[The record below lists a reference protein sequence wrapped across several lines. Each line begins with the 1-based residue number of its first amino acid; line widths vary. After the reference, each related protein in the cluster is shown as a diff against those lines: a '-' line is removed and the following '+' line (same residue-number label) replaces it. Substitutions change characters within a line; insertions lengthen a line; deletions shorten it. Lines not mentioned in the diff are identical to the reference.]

1 LWRFDNNQHNLSEQ
15 FRYINP
21 KYLASTQEV
30 LAMKQL
36 LHCIVLSLLALSSA
50 VSAQVASGVITGTV
64 RDVNDAVV
72 AGAKVKITQPTTSV
86 TRDTVTDER
95 GQFSAPNLRPG
106 EYSVTVTATGFQG
119 RTLTGLNLA
128 VDQTVNLP
136 IVLQPGTV
144 EQTIEVTAA
153 APLLDSLTS
162 SLGQVIDNKKIIDL
176 PLNGRNAFALGL
188 LTGFTAPVRGV
199 ASNLPFV
206 GGGGRW
212 QNNDVLLDGI
222 DNNTMSTGGGI
233 GVNGINY
240 TPSVDAVAEFKV
252 KTNNYSAEFGR
263 SAGTIVSATTKSGTN
278 QLHGAA
284 WEFLRNEKLDA
295 NNFFSNAV
303 PQPNGKKAER
313 QPFKQNQFGFAIGG
327 PVWLPKLYDG
337 HNKTFFFAD
346 YEGLRRRTS
355 ATSNLDDVPPLA
367 FRNGDFSAY
376 GRTIYD
382 PRTREL
388 ENGRVV
394 ADPFP
399 GNIIPTELLD
409 PAAVATLK
417 LLPAPNIGAPG
428 AQAANYLSL
437 GAQSFN
443 SDQYDVRIDHQ
454 LNEKNTIFGRV
465 SRGMQT
471 SVNPGNFPGFIG
483 GGTNNL
489 NNSVHATVNDTH
501 VFSASLVNEARIGYS
516 RHNGSFEVAGID
528 EGLEFARQNNIAVYP
543 FSIQMFPNIVFSPS
557 GLTSGSTTF
566 TSLGS
571 GGPNL
576 NIENNY
582 QISDDLTW
590 RHASHTF
597 KMGAD
602 LRHRQFDVNFGG
614 GQTVFGSI
622 FSSSADDPGSG
633 NPLADFLLGY
643 PSQVTG
649 TQLLDWARMRDNYFG
664 AYFQDDWKLNSKL
677 TLNLGL
683 RYELFTQPVDARDRG
698 SLFDTRTGEFVQPNQ
713 GGFSR
718 AIVDAFNKN
727 FAPRFGFAYS
737 VSNRL
742 TVRGG
747 AGVFY
752 GQRSP
757 NQQTTVFGSNPPNA
771 PAVFTPAVN
780 ATTTVTPPMTIS
792 TPIQVGPSTADLS
805 PFTPTNTLGLLI
817 RTADFTNSRPA
828 QIYQWN
834 LGIQYQLTK
843 DTVLEAAYAATRGT
857 RLTTRVNLNQIPWD
871 RALAG
876 FTTQADRLFPQ
887 VGNQVVMDSAMG
899 NNHYHALNL
908 RAEKRLSAGF
918 NMLVNY
924 TWSKNLESGSGGNSA
939 MQQNGGTTNPL
950 DSWNL
955 RKEKSVSALDLPSV
969 FVVSAGYELPFGKGK
984 ALAAKNAFART
995 LLGGWQMN
1003 GIFTRQSGFPTDIRS
1018 TRVAAANQ
1026 LFATFN
1032 VPDLVLDQS
1041 IYLPNGGPDGWF
1053 NPAAFSEPGTTLN
1066 AKGVRLVNFG
1076 TLSRRAGRGPGVN
1089 NLDFSV
1095 IRNFSIRERVGL
1107 QFRAEAFN
1115 LTNTPAFFLPS
1126 AASPALTIGNPNFGK
1141 LTASSATGR
1150 QIQFGL
1156 KLLF

>member
-1 LWRFDNNQHNLSEQ
+1 
-15 FRYINP
+15 
-21 KYLASTQEV
+21 
-30 LAMKQL
+30 MKQL
-36 LHCIVLSLLALSSA
+36 LHHIALSLLTLSGVA
-50 VSAQVASGVITGTV
+50 PAQVSSGVISGTV
-64 RDVNDAVV
+64 RDANDAAIV
-72 AGAKVKITQPTTSV
+72 GAKVKITQSTTSV
-86 TRDTVTDER
+86 TRDTITDER

-119 RTLTGLNLA
+119 RTFTGLILA

-136 IVLQPGTV
+136 VVLQPGTV
-144 EQTIEVTAA
+144 AQTIEVTAA
-153 APLLDSLTS
+153 APLLDSSTS

-233 GVNGINY
+233 GVSGINY

-303 PQPNGKKAER
+303 PQPNGEKAER
-313 QPFKQNQFGFAIGG
+313 QPFKQNQFGFAVGG

-346 YEGLRRRTS
+346 YEGVRRRTS
-355 ATSNLDDVPPLA
+355 ASSTLRDVPPIA

-376 GRTIYD
+376 DRTIYN
-382 PRTREL
+382 PRTRRL
-388 ENGRVV
+388 ENGRVI

-399 GNIIPTELLD
+399 GNIIPTDMLNQ
-409 PAAVATLK
+409 AAVATLK
-417 LLPAPNIGAPG
+417 LVPAPNFGAPD
-428 AQAANYLSL
+428 AQAANYLFL
-437 GAQSFN
+437 AAQSFN
-443 SDQYDVRIDHQ
+443 SDQYDIRIDHQ
-454 LNEKNTIFGRV
+454 LNDKNLIFGRV

-489 NNSVHATVNDTH
+489 NNSVHATINDTQ

-516 RHNGSFEVAGID
+516 RHNGSFEVAGVD
-528 EGLEFARQNNIAVYP
+528 EGLTFARQNNIAVYP
-543 FSIQMFPNIVFSPS
+543 FPIQMFPNIVFSPS
-557 GLTSGSTTF
+557 GLTSGSTSF

-590 RHASHTF
+590 RRASHTF

-602 LRHRQFDVNFGG
+602 VRRRQFDVNFGG

-622 FSSSADDPGSG
+622 FSSSSDVPGSG

-649 TQLLDWARMRDNYFG
+649 TQLLDWARMRDTYFG
-664 AYFQDDWKLNSKL
+664 AYFQDDWKVNARL

-698 SLFDTRTGEFVQPNQ
+698 SLFDTRTGEFVLPNQ
-713 GGFSR
+713 DGFSR
-718 AIVDAFNKN
+718 AIVDGFNKN
-727 FAPRFGFAYS
+727 FAPRFGFAYNA
-737 VSNRL
+737 SNRW

-792 TPIQVGPSTADLS
+792 TAIQVGPSTADLS
-805 PFTPTNTLGLLI
+805 PFTPANTLGLLI

-834 LGIQYQLTK
+834 LGIQYQLAK
-843 DTVLEAAYAATRGT
+843 DMVLEAAYAATRGT
-857 RLTTRVNLNQIPWD
+857 RLTTRVNLNQISWE

-876 FTTQADRLFPQ
+876 FTTQADRLFPN

-908 RAEKRLSAGF
+908 RAEKRLSAGLNF
-918 NMLVNY
+918 LVNY

-950 DSWNL
+950 DSWDL

-969 FVVSAGYELPFGKGK
+969 FAISAGYELPFGKGK
-984 ALAAKNAFART
+984 PFASKNAFARA
-995 LLGGWQMN
+995 LLGGWQLN
-1003 GIFTRQSGFPTDIRS
+1003 GIFTSQSGFPTDIRS

-1032 VPDLVLDQS
+1032 VPDLVLGES
-1041 IYLPNGGPDGWF
+1041 MYLPNGGPDGWF
-1053 NPAAFSEPGTTLN
+1053 NPAAFAEPGTITN
-1066 AKGVRLVNFG
+1066 TKGVRLIKFG
-1076 TLSRRAGRGPGVN
+1076 TLARRAGRGPGTN

-1095 IRNFSIRERVGL
+1095 FRNFTIRERFSL

-1126 AASPALTIGNPNFGK
+1126 AASPALTIGNPDFGK

-1156 KLLF
+1156 KLVF